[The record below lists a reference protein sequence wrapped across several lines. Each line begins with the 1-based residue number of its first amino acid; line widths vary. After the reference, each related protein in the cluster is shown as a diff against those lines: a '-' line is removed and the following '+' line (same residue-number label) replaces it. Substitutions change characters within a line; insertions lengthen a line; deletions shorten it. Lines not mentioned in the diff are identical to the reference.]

1 MGIAYGT
8 TTLHQATKG
17 IVQDGLFLNLDAGVR
32 DAISGDTW
40 YDISGN
46 NHYLTLLNSPTI
58 TTERGGNVVLDGTDD
73 NATPSSNIKNAVNG
87 GTEISYCF
95 WFKGDNAKGSQSIMR
110 QQGSGGYI
118 VPLYYYGS
126 NSGKFLMST
135 NGSGPSAGTS
145 HHDGNWH
152 YMCCVYK
159 KGEVWAIYKD
169 GSVIASNTNYTHDLP
184 NLASAGRFFSYSTNS
199 EKSVGSVPVMHLY
212 TKALTA
218 SEVLQNFNVT
228 RHRFG
233 I

>member
-8 TTLHQATKG
+8 TTLYQATKG

-32 DAISGDTW
+32 DTISGDTW

-46 NHYLTLLNSPTI
+46 NHYLTLLNSPSI

-95 WFKGDNAKGSQSIMR
+95 WFRGTNAKGSQSIMR

-118 VPLYYYGS
+118 VPLYYQGS
-126 NSGKFLMST
+126 NNGKFLMST
-135 NGSGPSAGTS
+135 SSSGPSAGTS

-152 YMCCVYK
+152 YMSCVYK
-159 KGEVWAIYKD
+159 KDEVWAIYKD
-169 GSVIASNTNYTHDLP
+169 GSVVASTTNYTHNLP
-184 NLASAGRFFSYSTNS
+184 SITSAGRFFSYSTNS

-212 TKALTA
+212 TRALSA
-218 SEVLQNFNVT
+218 AEVLQNFNAT

>member
-1 MGIAYGT
+1 MGIAYGVT
-8 TTLHQATKG
+8 TNFQATKG
-17 IVQDGLFLNLDAGVR
+17 IVQDGLFLNLDAGVKGSIV
-32 DAISGDTW
+32 DDTW
-40 YDISGN
+40 SDLSGN
-46 NHYLTLLNSPTI
+46 NHYLTLLNSPSV
-58 TTERGGNVVLDGTDD
+58 TTEKGGNVTLDGTDD
-73 NATPSSNIKNAVNG
+73 NATPSANVRNAVNG

-95 WFKGDNAKGSQSIMR
+95 WFKGTNAKGSQSIMR

-126 NSGKFLMST
+126 NNGRFLMST
-135 NGSGPSAGTS
+135 NGSGPQAGTG

-152 YMCCVYK
+152 YMSCVYK

-169 GSVIASNTNYTHDLP
+169 ATLVASTTNYTHDLP
-184 NLASAGRFFSYSTNS
+184 TLTSNGRFFSYSTNS

-212 TKALTA
+212 TRALSLAEIT
-218 SEVLQNFNVT
+218 QNFNVM